1 MSEAFSSSSDA
12 VSTDVPDVLADAER
26 VFANAIRDFIAELC
40 LLDGGILIGWVQAAR
55 HGNIADLVAS
65 SAEPFF
71 KDATLAYADAADVT
85 LAWGR
90 SLQVV
95 LDMEFVTEP
104 VTVFF
109 KLILDGV
116 YVGVAIQRILADQGP
131 GFCLDGFRSALD
143 DARLSHASA

>member
-1 MSEAFSSSSDA
+1 MISPA
-12 VSTDVPDVLADAER
+12 TDPAAGRLAPADLIAATER
-26 VFANAIRDFIAELC
+26 VFAEELRDFIGELC
-40 LLDGGILIGWVQAAR
+40 LLDGGVLIGWVRGQH

-90 SLQVV
+90 SMQVV
-95 LDMEFVTEP
+95 LDMEFVTKP

-109 KLILDGV
+109 KLILDSYFAGV
-116 YVGVAIQRILADQGP
+116 TIQRIMAGSEPPFTPDILA
-131 GFCLDGFRSALD
+131 RALSR
-143 DARLSHASA
+143 ARL

>member
-1 MSEAFSSSSDA
+1 MMTPAYDPARGGPASAELIAAS
-12 VSTDVPDVLADAER
+12 ER
-26 VFANAIRDFIAELC
+26 VFAEELREFIAEFC
-40 LLDGGILIGWVQAAR
+40 LLDGAVLIGWIRGQH

-90 SLQVV
+90 SVQVV
-95 LDMEFVTEP
+95 LDMEFVTAP

-109 KLILDGV
+109 KLVLDG
-116 YVGVAIQRILADQGP
+116 YFAGVAIQRILAGSEPPYTPDV
-131 GFCLDGFRSALD
+131 LARALTE
-143 DARLSHASA
+143 ARQERALA